1 MKKFEYKAVTVPMSI
16 PVTTKQYEKIAQE
29 LEAQLNNLGA
39 DGWELIQHKG
49 RCFLFKREIE

>member
-1 MKKFEYKAVTVPMSI
+1 MKKFEYKAVTVPIAI
-16 PVTTKQYEKIAQE
+16 PLTSKQDEKIARE
-29 LEAQLNNLGA
+29 FEAQINRLGA